1 MWFWISDEPALLFL
15 KVSSHSVIIWGGK
28 GGTVVMAVWQPVIA
42 RSAAAFDFL
51 DQSQKGQGHKNPQ
64 NISKIASFNFLDV
77 VSHD

>member
-1 MWFWISDEPALLFL
+1 
-15 KVSSHSVIIWGGK
+15 
-28 GGTVVMAVWQPVIA
+28 MAVWQPVIA